1 MDSFSMTCR
10 DCNDGAGGVAPL
22 LILVAIAVV
31 VGVVVAFNYTYLK
44 NYFEGRMEQ
53 LFMHMNQ
60 GTMMV
65 SLF

>member
-1 MDSFSMTCR
+1 MDSFSMTCL
-10 DCNDGAGGVAPL
+10 DCTDGVGSVVPL
-22 LILVAIAVV
+22 LCLVAIAVV

-44 NYFEGRMEQ
+44 NYFEVRMEQ